1 MTDYCFST
9 NAGAIGGIPGGRCRS
24 NEIAYRS
31 RLIEHGNLHGL
42 SCHEAFIIDDR
53 KDPCQRIRTARERD
67 RKLRLGR
74 RRRKDAIAERSM
86 SKGSG
91 DCSELLSHET
101 YDV

>member
-1 MTDYCFST
+1 MTDYCFIT

-74 RRRKDAIAERSM
+74 RRGDAIAERFM
-86 SKGSG
+86 STGSG

>member
-53 KDPCQRIRTARERD
+53 KDPASGYELHVKGTENYDLA
-67 RKLRLGR
+67 
-74 RRRKDAIAERSM
+74 AAAAEMQSLN
-86 SKGSG
+86 GP
-91 DCSELLSHET
+91 
-101 YDV
+101 

>member
-1 MTDYCFST
+1 MTDYCFS
-9 NAGAIGGIPGGRCRS
+9 AIGGIPGGRCRS

-67 RKLRLGR
+67 LKLRVGR
-74 RRRKDAIAERSM
+74 RRGDAIAERFM
-86 SKGSG
+86 STERG

>member
-42 SCHEAFIIDDR
+42 SCHEAFVIDDR

-74 RRRKDAIAERSM
+74 RRGDAIAERSM
-86 SKGSG
+86 TTGSG
-91 DCSELLSHET
+91 DCSGLLSHET

>member
-67 RKLRLGR
+67 LKLRLSR
-74 RRRKDAIAERSM
+74 RRGDAIAERFM
-86 SKGSG
+86 STESG

>member
-74 RRRKDAIAERSM
+74 RRGDAIAERSM
-86 SKGSG
+86 STWSG

>member
-74 RRRKDAIAERSM
+74 RRGDATAEPSM
-86 SKGSG
+86 STGSG

>member
-74 RRRKDAIAERSM
+74 RRGDAIAERFTST
-86 SKGSG
+86 GSG

>member
-74 RRRKDAIAERSM
+74 RRGDATAERFM
-86 SKGSG
+86 STGIG

-101 YDV
+101 YDI

>member
-74 RRRKDAIAERSM
+74 RRGDAIAERFM
-86 SKGSG
+86 STGSG